1 MAFAEQRGPHSS
13 PAAASLW
20 AAAACAWLCSGSAL
34 ASAQDE
40 PLLSAPSEF
49 TDVMDGFDGAD
60 PLDIQARIEFRST
73 FSSGTVQREVID
85 DTTDDASNEG
95 RYRDVLDHSGV
106 RNELQ
111 LGLEIGVWRDLM
123 VFVGLPIVLSDDQEL
138 SLPDSGTCDDDAEGS
153 ACSILEELPNDALPD
168 MNQEQPLFEV
178 NPRVVSE
185 QRSGLPRVELGV
197 AFGLFNQYRGDDAT
211 WVLRAAFALPTGGT
225 KTACTVGVKCT
236 PGLSD
241 GSLWLTL
248 ESRWSRRYRYV
259 EPLLGIS
266 HRFGWVT
273 LGEKAFSS
281 QISRGADSLPTTT
294 EASAGAAIVPWEDR
308 MRHQRFSIEI
318 LGRAA
323 YISKGRGMSVLFDA
337 LGTSMH
343 SQLNP
348 DLDEAAEEGRFTGV
362 TTIGA
367 HGRLGVDLMLVM
379 KAARYVRF
387 SLGTELG
394 VLTDHLLTGAED
406 CSASDSRD
414 ETTMFASPCAATR
427 ISPLYRPVID
437 APGQRF
443 RLTDAMTVGL
453 IARAQGQF

>member
-1 MAFAEQRGPHSS
+1 MAFAEQRGTCLS
-13 PAAASLW
+13 PAAALSW
-20 AAAACAWLCSGSAL
+20 AVAACACLCSGAAV

-40 PLLSAPSEF
+40 PLLSAPSEYA
-49 TDVMDGFDGAD
+49 DVIDGFDGDD
-60 PLDIQARIEFRST
+60 PIDVQARIEFRSS
-73 FSSGTVQREVID
+73 FSSATVQREVID
-85 DTTDDASNEG
+85 GTTDEASNDG

-111 LGLEIGVWRDLM
+111 LGLEVGIWHDLM

-138 SLPDSGTCDDDAEGS
+138 SLVDRGTCDDDWS
-153 ACSILEELPNDALPD
+153 ACSALEEVLADGTG
-168 MNQEQPLFEV
+168 EQPLFEA

-185 QRSGLPRVELGV
+185 QRSGLPRVDLGA

-211 WVLRAAFALPTGGT
+211 WVLRAALGVPTGGT
-225 KTACTVGVKCT
+225 KKACRAGGSCA
-236 PGLSD
+236 PGLAD
-241 GSLWLTL
+241 GILWLTL

-273 LGEKAFSS
+273 LGENAFSS
-281 QISRGADSLPTTT
+281 ELSRHADSLPTTT

-308 MRHQRFSIEI
+308 MRHQRFSVEI

-323 YISKGRGMSVLFDA
+323 YISKGRGMSALFDA

-343 SQLNP
+343 TQLQP
-348 DLDEAAEEGRFTGV
+348 DDEEIPNEDRFTGV

-367 HGRLGVDLMLVM
+367 HGRLGIDLMLVM

-387 SLGTELG
+387 TLGTELG
-394 VLTDHLLTGAED
+394 VLTDHLITGAED
-406 CSASDSRD
+406 CSASDARD
-414 ETTMFASPCAATR
+414 ETMMLASPCAQAR
-427 ISPLYRPVID
+427 ISPLYRPAID

-453 IARAQGQF
+453 IARAQAQF